1 MDGDNWE
8 VLRLVG
14 LKRVSPC
21 CRERVSHLGFLH
33 DNDTL
38 EMYCVDCGEVVEEF
52 LLENCLGEVVWPPPD
67 EVVAQVGAIKRA
79 PRNRRKPEDPEPECF
94 RLHLPGER

>member
-14 LKRVSPC
+14 LKRISPC
-21 CRERVSHLGFLH
+21 CRERVSHHGFLH
-33 DNDTL
+33 SDDSL
-38 EMYCVDCGEVVEEF
+38 ELFCVDCAEPVEEF
-52 LLENCLGEVVWPPPD
+52 LLENCLGEVVWPPPVED
-67 EVVAQVGAIKRA
+67 VAQVGPIKRE
-79 PRNRRKPEDPEPECF
+79 PRNRRKPVDPEPEGF